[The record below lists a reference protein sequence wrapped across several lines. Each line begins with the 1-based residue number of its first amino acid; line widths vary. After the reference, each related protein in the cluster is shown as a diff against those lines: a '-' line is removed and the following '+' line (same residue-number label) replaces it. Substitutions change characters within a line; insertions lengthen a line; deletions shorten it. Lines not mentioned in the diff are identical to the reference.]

1 MAVLLALST
10 YGVEL
15 NSVIHSLIGWP
26 GGAHERAKPTDTS
39 TLNSALSSLPLP
51 ADLALPV
58 AVAPAA
64 PMKLTLAVADGGNLA
79 SVLAEADVPAA
90 EAQAAVEA
98 TRRVYDPRKLKAG
111 QFVTVNFAAAAG
123 AFCGFELQADDEH
136 LVTVSRNGDAFVAV
150 QTIVPLKAETRVA
163 RGAIH
168 SNLFESTAEAGVPY
182 IVASAMIRAFSYDVD
197 FQREIQP
204 GDRFEVMYDT
214 MVGRGGDGHPGDLLL
229 AKLTLSGKEHAVYG
243 FRRPDGSVDFLGP
256 DGKSVR
262 KGLLRTPV
270 DGARL
275 SSGFGMR
282 MHPILGYTRMHKG
295 VDFAVPTGTPIY
307 AAGDGQIEMSGWAGG
322 YGRYVRIRHS
332 GTMETAYGHMSRIAA
347 GSRIGERV
355 HQGQV
360 IGYVGMTGEATG
372 PHLHYEVIRDG
383 VQVNPAGVAA
393 MPLNNALQGPDLVA
407 FRRMVDERDR
417 RFAQLA
423 SGNQVAAAP
432 SAALAR

>member
-10 YGVEL
+10 YGVDL
-15 NSVIHSLIGWP
+15 NSAIHNLIGWP
-26 GGAHERAKPTDTS
+26 DAPGRAKPPQ
-39 TLNSALSSLPLP
+39 SAALGTPLQAVSL
-51 ADLALPV
+51 AVDAALPV
-58 AVAPAA
+58 AAAPAA
-64 PMKLTLAVADGGNLA
+64 PMRLTLAVPDGETLA
-79 SVLAEADVPAA
+79 GVLAAADVPAA

-111 QFVTVNFAAAAG
+111 QFVTVTFSDAAG
-123 AFCGFELQADDEH
+123 SFRGFEFQPDDEH
-136 LVTVSRNGDAFVAV
+136 LVTVDRKGDSFVAF
-150 QTIVPLKAETRVA
+150 QSAVPLTAETRVA

-182 IVASAMIRAFSYDVD
+182 IVAAAMIRAFSYDVD

-204 GDRFEVMYDT
+204 GDRFEVMYDN
-214 MVGRGGDGHPGDLLL
+214 MVGQSGGHPGDLLF

-243 FRRPDGSVDFLGP
+243 FRRPDGSVDFYGP

-307 AAGDGQIEMSGWAGG
+307 AAGDGVIEMAGWAGG

-347 GSRIGERV
+347 GSVAGHSV

-393 MPLNNALQGPDLVA
+393 MPLNTGLQGPELVA
-407 FRRMVDERDR
+407 FHKMVDERDR
-417 RFAQLA
+417 RFAQLVDGA
-423 SGNQVAAAP
+423 KVAAAP
-432 SAALAR
+432 TAAALTP